1 MSQNIF
7 RTGACNARQCGT
19 PVDALFCERH
29 LTMIPP
35 ALRHVVAA
43 SSDPD
48 GCPPALI
55 TAAIEAIAHKESR
68 AAPSTPR
75 IPAPKPT
82 ATAEVPP
89 QETPARTAAAKS
101 KKTQADSVGAFRTL
115 DVVVIG
121 NVSVDDVGPKRRPY
135 VPELFPNRSV
145 SGREIW
151 HTY

>member
-89 QETPARTAAAKS
+89 KKPRPARRPPKAKRP
-101 KKTQADSVGAFRTL
+101 KPTQLALF
-115 DVVVIG
+115 
-121 NVSVDDVGPKRRPY
+121 
-135 VPELFPNRSV
+135 EL
-145 SGREIW
+145 
-151 HTY
+151 